1 MKNLA
6 LILLLFV
13 GVACSQQYLSPS
25 ETAKVVVESF
35 FNKDNQ
41 KLSEF
46 TTAESYES
54 FMAIQDIM
62 TANTSGKFN
71 FKVLQEKVDGDIAWV
86 QFSTSYE
93 EKPETFKLIKE
104 NRRWKVAEKGLGTL
118 SNFFYFIL
126 ILSH

>member
-1 MKNLA
+1 MKNIA
-6 LILLLFV
+6 LILLFIV
-13 GVACSQQYLSPS
+13 GAACSQQNLSPT

-35 FNKDNQ
+35 YNKDNQ
-41 KLSEF
+41 KLSEY

-62 TANTSGKFN
+62 TANTSGKSN
-71 FKVLQEKVDGDIAWV
+71 FKVLQEKVDGDIAWI

-104 NRRWKVAEKGLGTL
+104 NGRWKVAEKGLREKGP
-118 SNFFYFIL
+118 F
-126 ILSH
+126 

>member
-6 LILLLFV
+6 LILLFV
-13 GVACSQQYLSPS
+13 VGISCSQQSLSPT

-35 FNKDNQ
+35 YNKDNQ
-41 KLSEF
+41 KLKEY

-71 FKVLQEKVDGDIAWV
+71 FLCIYNMVTSVL
-86 QFSTSYE
+86 S
-93 EKPETFKLIKE
+93 LC
-104 NRRWKVAEKGLGTL
+104 
-118 SNFFYFIL
+118 
-126 ILSH
+126 

>member
-6 LILLLFV
+6 LILLFIV
-13 GVACSQQYLSPS
+13 GAACSQQNLSPT

-35 FNKDNQ
+35 YNKDNQ
-41 KLSEF
+41 KLSEY

-62 TANTSGKFN
+62 TANTFGISN

-104 NRRWKVAEKGLGTL
+104 NRQWKVTEKGLREKGP
-118 SNFFYFIL
+118 F
-126 ILSH
+126 

>member
-41 KLSEF
+41 KLSEY

-86 QFSTSYE
+86 QFTTSYE

-104 NRRWKVAEKGLGTL
+104 NRRWKVAEKGLREKGP
-118 SNFFYFIL
+118 F
-126 ILSH
+126 

>member
-1 MKNLA
+1 MKNIA
-6 LILLLFV
+6 LILLFIV
-13 GVACSQQYLSPS
+13 GAACSQQNLSPT

-35 FNKDNQ
+35 YNKDNQ
-41 KLSEF
+41 KLSEY

-62 TANTSGKFN
+62 TANTSGKSN

-104 NRRWKVAEKGLGTL
+104 NRQWKVTEKGLREKGP
-118 SNFFYFIL
+118 F
-126 ILSH
+126 